1 MRTKVA
7 INLWNLIQMTK
18 KKNKKTCPFCFKIFH
33 SQLNMKRHKK
43 THHDGSMR
51 QKCSDCGK
59 TYASKT
65 ALNYHKKMNHEED
78 TMVTCNDCE
87 KQFTN
92 LKALKVHEKSHN
104 TAGKQKIIKCCDCN
118 KTFSSSSNLREARSR
133 SPLHHQYKPANVGE
147 RKAGALES
155 ETIQLF

>member
-1 MRTKVA
+1 
-7 INLWNLIQMTK
+7 
-18 KKNKKTCPFCFKIFH
+18 
-33 SQLNMKRHKK
+33 MKRHKK

-65 ALNYHKKMNHEED
+65 VLNYHKKMNHEED